1 MDEFPPR
8 LQALLTVSL
17 ILDGEEAVK
26 LFEYLPPK
34 EKEATLLRARSYLAL
49 HENNRRTAL
58 ASRLKALRSEFL
70 LRQITDVHPSH
81 IALVLA
87 NEPAGIIRVILH
99 HLPQDMATEI
109 EQTLP
114 ESTAARLSACPKPPT
129 LPVEMLEVIKQ
140 AFIRQFVFILPGD
153 NPVTWL
159 NTSRLRTLLREMSLQ
174 TIATAMR
181 RIEKDEL
188 VRSLQR
194 FPRNHSKEIIRRLKL
209 LRDVTAE
216 QVFAAEKALV
226 WLTAQNLRNFSIVE
240 DTGLMLLAGGLLE
253 ANELLRKF
261 VIQKLSIE
269 ETGRFH
275 EISERLPQA
284 DPEVVLLART
294 TMQSCLKSIL
304 QPRQGSDRTETTI
317 IPREKS
323 EATIVPPHKP
333 SNP

>member
-1 MDEFPPR
+1 MEEFPPR

-17 ILDGEEAVK
+17 ILEGEEAVK

-49 HENNRRTAL
+49 QENDRRTAL

-81 IALVLA
+81 IALMLA
-87 NEPAGIIRVILH
+87 SEPAGVIRVILH
-99 HLPQDMATEI
+99 HLPQDMAMEI
-109 EQTLP
+109 ERALP
-114 ESTAARLSACPKPPT
+114 ETTASRLAACPTPPA

-159 NTSRLRTLLREMSLQ
+159 NTTRLRTLLREMSLQ
-174 TIATAMR
+174 TIAMAMR
-181 RIEKDEL
+181 RIDKNEL
-188 VRSLQR
+188 VQSLQR

-209 LRDVTAE
+209 LREVTAE

-240 DTGLMLLAGGLLE
+240 DTGLMMLAGGLLD
-253 ANELLRKF
+253 AHELLKKF
-261 VIQKLSIE
+261 VTQKLSIE
-269 ETGRFH
+269 EAGRFH
-275 EISERLPQA
+275 DISQRFSQA
-284 DPEVVLLART
+284 DSEILLLARA

-304 QPRQGSDRTETTI
+304 QSRQPDRTETTI
-317 IPREKS
+317 VPRQQVD
-323 EATIVPPHKP
+323 ATIVPNKREK
-333 SNP
+333 SK